1 MSRYSYQGNVTVG
14 MDEIRATI
22 IFPVHA
28 NERQDREVTV
38 YLSKDELWELRDAI
52 DAALHRDAANAYE
65 RETGF
70 KKRK

>member
-28 NERQDREVTV
+28 N
-38 YLSKDELWELRDAI
+38 
-52 DAALHRDAANAYE
+52 
-65 RETGF
+65 
-70 KKRK
+70 